1 MSDQD
6 PVAVRDHL
14 IDSLRRELI
23 GPDPGRPA
31 VQWAGPGSVLNGE
44 EILRPQ
50 DRPRTRY
57 GAGILFP
64 NGLTYS
70 GFVDTAADNPESDAE
85 RALVD
90 ADDGGGS
97 RDVDE
102 GDDGDD
108 NEPPVLNSFV
118 PSSLGISFL
127 ADMVDGID
135 IEASWAVYNQRE
147 LPGWVGAREGRNE
160 LWFRTPH
167 RQIVSYPS
175 AETPGILQR
184 TEALSGGGPKLMI
197 VDRPWSGGRRLVTV
211 TMLND
216 RRSDGA
222 NDTDCFFQCA
232 LRVRPTGT
240 SVILPYPGR
249 PDAELDEEERSL
261 KLLYRHRP
269 TFAVG
274 HGCAADWRGD
284 EIAGVSEVRS
294 ETLPVFAQHPIIARD
309 RLAGADL
316 SMLGLATAGNAV
328 VVETCGKLVDA
339 YCDWIG
345 EQRAAAAESELS
357 AELRQKASEHLDRCD
372 ESLLRMRAG
381 IELLAG
387 DSDVMTAFRWMNRAM
402 VQQRSHY
409 ALSSEKEKRRAW
421 VLTSDGPAP
430 ERRFTT
436 PEYPH
441 SVSWR
446 PFQLAFVL
454 MNLLAFVQP
463 DHAERDIV
471 DVIWFPTG
479 GGKTEAY
486 LGMAAWA
493 LLYRRMQNPRDGGV
507 SVLMRYTLRLL
518 TAQQFQRA
526 SSLIC
531 ALELMRR
538 EAPQRFGDE
547 PFTIGLWLGG
557 SVTPNSDADAVSR
570 LADLDNDEGQNPF
583 VVLSCPWCGVE
594 MGRRPYDRGHRIFG
608 YALERQP
615 ARTVRFRCEDTN
627 CPFSDSRGL
636 PLEVVDERIYRNPPT
651 LIIGTVDKFAML
663 PWNPEARRLFG
674 LDRDVSPPD
683 LIIQDEL
690 HLISGPL
697 GSMVGHYE
705 TVIDELCTR
714 TVGGHRIGPKIV
726 ASTATIS
733 HADDQVRAL
742 YARPARLFPA
752 QALRAGDSFFA
763 IERPDLPGRTYV
775 GVLGSGLSSH
785 VVAQIRVTAALLQ
798 APANLKGLVPDEA
811 LDPYWSLI
819 TYFNSLRELGR
830 ASTLIQADIREYLN
844 WIWQRTG
851 ISDTRLE
858 GLDRRRFINQD
869 VELTSRVPSTQI
881 PEVLERLFTGL
892 PDPTA
897 VDVCFATNMI
907 QVGLDV
913 PRLSLMMIVGQ
924 PKGASE
930 YIQASS
936 RVGRDLNKPGLVVT
950 NYNPFKPRD
959 RSHFESFRQYHESIY
974 RFVEPTSVTPFSLP
988 VCERAIHALAVA
1000 LIRCL
1005 EPGLRNDPAG
1015 GPSAEVRDRISA
1027 IIMRRVEAV
1036 ASAETER
1043 ASEVL
1048 REFFDDWDRKN
1059 PERYGD
1065 FSPHPDSGRPLMIV
1079 AGKTWGDGEDPI
1091 PRSTPSS
1098 MRSVD
1103 AESAARVLS
1112 AYLPEGI

>member
-1 MSDQD
+1 MSRETA
-6 PVAVRDHL
+6 VEVRDYV
-14 IDSLRRELI
+14 IDNLRREI
-23 GPDPGRPA
+23 VGPDPGPPA
-31 VQWAGPGSVLNGE
+31 VQWGGPGSKANGE

-70 GFVDTAADNPESDAE
+70 GFVNTALDIPDPESEGTEA
-85 RALVD
+85 
-90 ADDGGGS
+90 
-97 RDVDE
+97 E
-102 GDDGDD
+102 GDDTASGDND
-108 NEPPVLNSFV
+108 DVDLDDDQEPPILNSFV

-127 ADMVDGID
+127 ADLGGGIE
-135 IEASWAVYNQRE
+135 IYANWATYDPRE
-147 LPGWVGAREGRNE
+147 LPGWAGARDPHAE
-160 LWFRTPH
+160 LWFRQPH
-167 RQIVSYPS
+167 DDVVAYSDS
-175 AETPGILQR
+175 ATARVTQ
-184 TEALSGGGPKLMI
+184 TSVALDGGQGPRLVI
-197 VDRPWSGGRRLVTV
+197 VDRPWSDGQRLLTA
-211 TMLND
+211 TIIND
-216 RRSDGA
+216 RQSVGA
-222 NDTDCFFQCA
+222 DDTDCYFQCG
-232 LRVRPTGT
+232 LRVRPLVG
-240 SVILPYPGR
+240 SSILPYPGR
-249 PDAELDEEERSL
+249 ADADLDEEELSL

-269 TFAVG
+269 TYAVG
-274 HGCAADWRGD
+274 HGCAADWAVGDND
-284 EIAGVSEVRS
+284 EIVELRS

-316 SMLGLATAGNAV
+316 SMLGIASADVAGVLGTCEKLA
-328 VVETCGKLVDA
+328 EA
-339 YCDWIG
+339 YEEWITG
-345 EQRAAAAESELS
+345 QRLQAAAEELG
-357 AELRQKASEHLDRCD
+357 AELNDTAIKHLDRCD
-372 ESLLRMRAG
+372 ESLRRMRRG
-381 IELLAG
+381 IATLEG
-387 DSDVMTAFRWMNRAM
+387 DNDAMTAFRWMNQAM

-409 ALSSEKEKRRAW
+409 ALSAEKEKRRSW
-421 VLTSDGPAP
+421 IVGTDGPVPIRPYVA
-430 ERRFTT
+430 
-436 PEYPH
+436 PEYPL
-441 SVSWR
+441 SVAWR
-446 PFQLAFVL
+446 PFQLAFIL
-454 MNLLAFVQP
+454 MNLTGFVDP
-463 DHAERDIV
+463 SHAERDLV

-486 LGMAAWA
+486 LGLAAWVM
-493 LLYRRMQNPRDGGV
+493 LHRRLKNPGDGGTN
-507 SVLMRYTLRLL
+507 VLMRYTLRLL

-526 SSLIC
+526 SSLVC

-538 EAPQRFGDE
+538 DMPQQLGPE
-547 PFTIGLWLGG
+547 SFTIGLWLGG
-557 SVTPNSDADAVSR
+557 SVTPNKEADA
-570 LADLDNDEGQNPF
+570 LKQLNELDNDEGQNPF
-583 VVLSCPWCGVE
+583 IVLACPWCGVE
-594 MGRRPYDRGHRIFG
+594 MGRRPYGRGSRIFG
-608 YALERQP
+608 YTRERHP
-615 ARTVRFRCEDTN
+615 NKTVRFRCEDPN
-627 CPFSDSRGL
+627 CPFCDVAGL
-636 PLEVVDERIYRNPPT
+636 PLEVIDERIYRHPPT
-651 LIIGTVDKFAML
+651 LVIGTVDKFAML
-663 PWNPEARRLFG
+663 PWNPEARKLFG
-674 LDRDVSPPD
+674 IDCGVSPPD

-705 TVIDELCTR
+705 TIIDELCSR
-714 TVGGHRIGPKIV
+714 EVNGLRISPKIV

-733 HADDQVRAL
+733 HADEQVRAL
-742 YARPARLFPA
+742 YARSARLFPA

-763 IERPDLPGRTYV
+763 VERPDLPGRTFV

-798 APANLKGLVPDEA
+798 GPANLRGIAAAED

-851 ISDTRLE
+851 VSNSRQE
-858 GLDRRRFINQD
+858 GIDRRRFINND

-959 RSHFESFRQYHESIY
+959 RSHFESFRPYHESIY

-988 VCERAIHALAVA
+988 VCERAIHALAIA

-1005 EPGLRNDPAG
+1005 DPAYRDHPADG
-1015 GPSAEVRDRISA
+1015 SGSALRVRVTE
-1027 IIMRRVEAV
+1027 IILRRVRLV
-1036 ASAETER
+1036 APEEIDRAEQ
-1043 ASEVL
+1043 VL
-1048 REFFDDWDRKN
+1048 EEFFVDWDRKN

-1065 FSPHPDSGRPLMIV
+1065 FLPFPDPSRPLMIP
-1079 AGKTWGDGEDPI
+1079 AGKIWGDGEDPI
-1091 PRSTPSS
+1091 PKPTPSS

-1103 AESAARVLS
+1103 AESAARVLN
-1112 AYLPEGI
+1112 AYIADRD